1 MLRELALIFLR
12 LGIVSFGG
20 PVAHIALMQREFV
33 ERRGWI
39 SNQEF
44 LDLAGAMSLIPGPN
58 STELTMAIGRR
69 RAGTAGLWVA
79 GAAFI
84 LPAFIIVFA
93 LSVAYAKYGQLPI
106 SRALLYGVQPVVIAI
121 IVQALGKLA
130 PTALKNPFTYILALG
145 AFGAALSG
153 RANEVFILFV
163 AALLGLCAG
172 GLQRSKTRQTTPQV
186 LAAPDDENTTPK
198 SAPLLLASALVG
210 GKTIFLFW
218 SFLKI
223 GAILYGSGYV
233 LLAFLR
239 DEFVPKYLSDTQLID
254 AVAIGQMTPGPVFTT
269 ATFVGYQIGG
279 AAGAITAT
287 IGIFLPSFLLVKL
300 LLGTL
305 ERAQNK
311 VALRWFLDSVN
322 AASLALMASVSLQL
336 GRAALIDGWTL
347 GICLVSWLLLHK
359 TRFNSAWFIAGGALI
374 GWLILRFA

>member
-1 MLRELALIFLR
+1 MLRELALIFFR
-12 LGIVSFGG
+12 LGIISFGG

-69 RAGTAGLWVA
+69 RAGNKGLWIA

-84 LPAFIIVFA
+84 LPAFAIVFA
-93 LSVAYAKYGQLPI
+93 LSIAYAKYGQLPL

-130 PTALKNPFTYILALG
+130 PTALKNPFTYLLALS
-145 AFGAALSG
+145 AFAAALSG
-153 RANEVFILFV
+153 RISEVVILFA
-163 AALLGLCAG
+163 AALLGLLAG
-172 GLQRSKTRQTTPQV
+172 WLQRPKNEINPPQV
-186 LAAPDDENTTPK
+186 LAEQNDESITPK
-198 SAPLLLASALVG
+198 SAPLLVAGALWG
-210 GKTIFLFW
+210 SKTSFLFW

-239 DEFVPKYLSDTQLID
+239 DAFVPRYLTDTQLID

-279 AAGAITAT
+279 ASGAIAAT

-305 ERAQNK
+305 ERAKNK
-311 VALRWFLDSVN
+311 AVLRWILDAVN
-322 AASLALMASVSLQL
+322 AASLALMASVTLQL
-336 GRAALIDGWTL
+336 GRAALIDYWTL
-347 GICLVSWLLLHK
+347 SICLISWLLLHK
-359 TRFNSAWFIAGGALI
+359 TRINSAWFIAGGALA
-374 GWLILRFA
+374 GWLVLRLG